1 MDAPSNNVSAPD
13 PRRWT
18 ALAVLCVAFFMVC
31 LDGQIVLLALPS
43 IEAQLGFSAS
53 AVQWV
58 MSAYMLALGGL
69 LLLGGRISDLWGRR
83 RLFMASTAAFLLA
96 SLACGLSGDP
106 GFLIGARV
114 VQGIAAAV
122 MTPSALSIL
131 MTTFEG
137 NERNRALGL
146 WSAMGAGGAT
156 AALLI
161 GGPLADWLGW
171 RWVFFINVPI
181 CLVILALSPFKLRE
195 SRAVGTRGGFD
206 IGGAVTITAALV
218 ALVLAITEVPSLGWI
233 HPQTLGLLAATL
245 VMVGMFVLIELR
257 VTNPLVPLSIFRSR
271 SFVGGNLTMLLAGA
285 LVFGMALLVSLYAQ
299 KVLGYS
305 PLVVGLATMIY
316 SILSI
321 VSSTLAGRWIGWA
334 GARGIGLIAML
345 LMGAG
350 CALFTFIT
358 PEGTY
363 LMHLLP
369 GLIAFGPGIGMAA
382 VAGSVA
388 ALSKVKS
395 ADAGLASGINSAMF
409 QIGGALGVAI
419 TATVA
424 VSQTGPSD
432 TLSAL
437 SNGYAAGFWACVVMA
452 GVGALLVL
460 LLLSRDRA
468 PVSAPA
474 HLGV

>member
-1 MDAPSNNVSAPD
+1 
-13 PRRWT
+13 
-18 ALAVLCVAFFMVC
+18 
-31 LDGQIVLLALPS
+31 
-43 IEAQLGFSAS
+43 
-53 AVQWV
+53 
-58 MSAYMLALGGL
+58 
-69 LLLGGRISDLWGRR
+69 
-83 RLFMASTAAFLLA
+83 
-96 SLACGLSGDP
+96 
-106 GFLIGARV
+106 
-114 VQGIAAAV
+114 
-122 MTPSALSIL
+122 
-131 MTTFEG
+131 
-137 NERNRALGL
+137 
-146 WSAMGAGGAT
+146 MGAGGAT

-181 CLVILALSPFKLRE
+181 CLMILALSPFKLRE

-245 VMVGMFVLIELR
+245 VMVGMFVLIEMR

-452 GVGALLVL
+452 AVGALLAL